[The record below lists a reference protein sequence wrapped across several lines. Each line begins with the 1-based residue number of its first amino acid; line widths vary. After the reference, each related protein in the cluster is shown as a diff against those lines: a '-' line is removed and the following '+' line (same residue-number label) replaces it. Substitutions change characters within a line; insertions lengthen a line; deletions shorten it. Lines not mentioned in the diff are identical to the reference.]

1 MFTVSDHT
9 CSATLG
15 GGTAQHRKREHWNC
29 VDKICSCVDWV
40 FSLINNKRADVIT
53 VEIIQYYA

>member
-15 GGTAQHRKREHWNC
+15 GHSTGRGNTGI
-29 VDKICSCVDWV
+29 V
-40 FSLINNKRADVIT
+40 LIKSVPVWT
-53 VEIIQYYA
+53 GFFL

>member
-15 GGTAQHRKREHWNC
+15 GGTGRGNTGI
-29 VDKICSCVDWV
+29 V
-40 FSLINNKRADVIT
+40 LIKSVPVWT
-53 VEIIQYYA
+53 GCFL

>member
-15 GGTAQHRKREHWNC
+15 GGHSTGRGNTGI
-29 VDKICSCVDWV
+29 V
-40 FSLINNKRADVIT
+40 LIKSVPVWT
-53 VEIIQYYA
+53 GCFL